1 MLLNYALRNHNKY
14 ILIMVNIKKGQL
26 LISEPSFTESIFY
39 KSVILILHHDIN
51 ESIGLILNQ
60 PSNIKLNKVIN
71 GLPLNK
77 FKLNVG
83 GPVENN
89 TLHFIHTLGQQI
101 PDTKKIEKGIYWGG
115 DFDTVKKLII
125 EKKISVNDI
134 RFFIGYSGWSKN
146 QLINEINNNNW
157 IIHNDETKI
166 CMQNSNEKLWSKLI
180 KTKSRKHAIWANIPK
195 DPSMN

>member
-1 MLLNYALRNHNKY
+1 MALK
-14 ILIMVNIKKGQL
+14 LVNL
-26 LISEPSFTESIFY
+26 
-39 KSVILILHHDIN
+39 
-51 ESIGLILNQ
+51 
-60 PSNIKLNKVIN
+60 
-71 GLPLNK
+71 
-77 FKLNVG
+77 
-83 GPVENN
+83 PVENN

-166 CMQNSNEKLWSKLI
+166 CMPNLWVEPTTTSAPHSPGGVSKVKLN
-180 KTKSRKHAIWANIPK
+180 KSAATITPA
-195 DPSMN
+195 S